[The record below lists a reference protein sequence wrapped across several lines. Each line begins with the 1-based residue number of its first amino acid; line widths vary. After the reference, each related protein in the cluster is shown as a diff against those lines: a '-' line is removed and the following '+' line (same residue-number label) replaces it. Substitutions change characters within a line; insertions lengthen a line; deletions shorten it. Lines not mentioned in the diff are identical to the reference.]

1 MAASGATSLDHQD
14 FGLAGKSAFVT
25 GAGGGIGRAIALS
38 LAKAGVKLALFD
50 LVAANLEETA
60 RQVRDAGGDVTVT
73 VGDVTDRAVVR
84 AAVAQAAKH
93 YGRLDCAVNNAGIL
107 GPLVPTAQYPIETF
121 QKVIDI
127 NVMGVVHC
135 LQAEL
140 ELMEPQGAGSIVNI
154 ASAAG
159 LIGWAGAS
167 AYVTSKHAVVGL
179 TKTAGVEYAAKGI
192 RINSVCPAFVTSPMT
207 TDLMAAEASR
217 NAVLAAVPMGR
228 IGTGEEVANAV
239 KWLLSPL
246 SSFSAGLNL
255 ALDGGSTVI

>member
-1 MAASGATSLDHQD
+1 MTVQGTSVEHQD

-25 GAGGGIGRAIALS
+25 GAGGGIGRAIALA
-38 LAKAGVKLALFD
+38 LAKAGVNLALFD
-50 LVAANLEETA
+50 LVPAGIEETA
-60 RQVRDAGGDVTVT
+60 RQVQDAGGAVMVTL
-73 VGDVTDRAVVR
+73 GDVTDRSVVR
-84 AAVAQAAKH
+84 AAVAAAARS
-93 YGRLDCAVNNAGIL
+93 YGRLDCGVNNAGIL

-121 QKVIDI
+121 RKVIDI

-140 ELMEPQGAGSIVNI
+140 EMMESQGSGAIVNV

-159 LIGWAGAS
+159 LVGWAGAS
-167 AYVTSKHAVVGL
+167 AYVASKHAVVGL
-179 TKTAGVEYAAKGI
+179 TKTAGIEYAAKGI

-207 TDLMAAEASR
+207 ADLMANEATR
-217 NAVLAAVPMGR
+217 AAVLAAVPMGR

-246 SSFSAGLNL
+246 ASFSAGLNL

>member
-93 YGRLDCAVNNAGIL
+93 YGRLDCAVNNAVIL